1 VAAQEEEVEKPA
13 GVTVAAQEEEV
24 KNPVGVTVAAQE
36 EKVENPAGV
45 MMEQPHRTVVMNREV
60 RSQRMME

>member
-13 GVTVAAQEEEV
+13 GVTVAAQEE
-24 KNPVGVTVAAQE
+24 
-36 EKVENPAGV
+36 KVENPAGI
-45 MMEQPHRTVVMNREV
+45 MMEQPRRTVVMNREV